1 VAELLTLKGPLD
13 GEQLEWL
20 TRIYGP
26 VDAKYRSPEYVRHQF
41 VDNPFGWSAHVFA
54 VDAGEP
60 VGHCGVVPLA
70 ARLGEESVTVGKL
83 EALAV
88 APSHRGRRADGG
100 SLATDI
106 LTTLYPFA
114 VETGLPLLFGL
125 APPAVARIHV
135 RAGCR
140 QLPLVA
146 PAYVHVTSR
155 RTFAGPGSSRKRRV
169 AAVALSQA
177 QLLVLE
183 AAYALARLRASAQT
197 EPRLE
202 RPGEQDAELV
212 AARSEPGSWTVS
224 GADAWDWLAGSG
236 TLRALELDGRFGSRA
251 LLRIDESDATTV
263 QIVAWRPAR
272 GGLLPAILLLGA
284 AARIARARSAP
295 TLRFQPWHGDGGD
308 GSLARACRLLGF
320 VERAEADLLVYTNDE
335 SLLAAS
341 PALTPFFYVTF

>member
-1 VAELLTLKGPLD
+1 MAELRKVRGPLD
-13 GEQLEWL
+13 EEQLEWL

-26 VDAKYRSPEYVRHQF
+26 VDGKYRSRDYVRHQF

-60 VGHCGVVPLA
+60 VGHCGVVPFA
-70 ARLGEESVTVGKL
+70 ARLGDKAVTVGKL

-88 APSHRGRRADGG
+88 DPSHRGRRGDGS

-106 LTTLYPFA
+106 LTTLYAFA
-114 VETGLPLLFGL
+114 VATGLPLLFGL

-140 QLPLVA
+140 QLPLAA

-155 RTFAGPGSSRKRRV
+155 RTFAGQGHSRKRRV
-169 AAVALSQA
+169 AAVVLSQT
-177 QLLVLE
+177 QRLVLE
-183 AAYALARLRASAQT
+183 AAYGLARLCAGAKA

-202 RPGEQDAELV
+202 WPGDQDAEIV
-212 AARSEPGSWTVS
+212 AARSNPGSWTIS
-224 GADAWDWLAGSG
+224 GTDAWDWFAGSG
-236 TLRALELDGRFGSRA
+236 TLRALELGGRFGSRA

-272 GGLLPAILLLGA
+272 VGLVPAILLLGA
-284 AARIARARSAP
+284 AARIARVRSAP
-295 TLRFQPWHGDGGD
+295 TLRFQPWQGTGGD

-320 VERAEADLLVYTNDE
+320 VERPEADLLVYASDE
-335 SLLAAS
+335 SFPSAS